1 MNADIPRLRYLARLD
16 KAAHK
21 VFSGLAL
28 FALVT
33 IFVVYFHLL
42 MILNSLYCKQY
53 VEQSDH
59 GS

>member
-1 MNADIPRLRYLARLD
+1 MLIPKLRFLAQLD

-21 VFSGLAL
+21 VFNGLAL
-28 FALVT
+28 FPLVT
-33 IFVVYFHLL
+33 FFVVCSHLL

-53 VEQSDH
+53 VEQSDE